1 MSITKQFAKYV
12 SQNILGT
19 LGVSCYIIVDTFFI
33 ARAAGANGI
42 TVLNMA
48 LPIYNLI
55 FAIGA
60 MIATGSATRFAIL
73 RAQKDKKVDIY
84 FSNGLIWIFLIS
96 VVFILAG
103 IFAPDKVLG
112 LMGADAEITKLG
124 VGYFRIFLLFTP
136 FFMANY
142 VFTAFVRNDNDPT
155 LAMVATVASSLFN
168 VVFDYIFMFPMKLG
182 LAGAALATA
191 VSPIVSMLICG
202 LHFRKPI
209 NTIYFRMRIPSISL
223 LTKASQ
229 LGIPAFISEFS
240 SGLTITVFN
249 FLILGIA
256 GNIGIAAYGVVAN
269 FAQVALAIFNGVAQG
284 SQPLISK
291 YYGMGQ
297 EKAMKKLLLLGTGTA
312 FGIAAVVY
320 VIVFR
325 FTEPLVALFNS
336 EQSAEMAAY
345 AFQGMRLYFIGFL
358 FAGINIVGAGYLSAA
373 EHAVESFV
381 TAILRGVVLIVF
393 FAVVLAQLWAFTG
406 VWLAFGAA
414 EAVTAVV
421 TLIIFKKRDKVG
433 TYEISSGSI

>member
-48 LPIYNLI
+48 LPVYNLI

-60 MIATGSATRFAIL
+60 MIGIGSATRFAIL
-73 RAQKDKKVDIY
+73 RAQQDKSADRY
-84 FSNGLIWIFLIS
+84 FSNALIWILIIS
-96 VVFILAG
+96 ILFVLAG
-103 IFAPDKVLG
+103 IFAPDKVLL
-112 LMGADAEITKLG
+112 LMGADREIMQLG
-124 VGYFRIFLLFTP
+124 ISYFRIFLLFTP

-142 VFTAFVRNDNDPT
+142 VFTAFVRNDSDPT

-168 VVFDYIFMFPMKLG
+168 VVFDYIFMFPMKMG

-191 VSPIVSMLICG
+191 VSPIVSMLICS
-202 LHFRKPI
+202 LHFRKKI
-209 NTIYFRMRIPSISL
+209 NTIPFKVQIPSLSL
-223 LTKASQ
+223 LVKAGQ
-229 LGIPAFISEFS
+229 LGMPAFISEFS
-240 SGLTITVFN
+240 SGLTIMVFN

-269 FAQVALAIFNGVAQG
+269 FAQVALAVFNGIAQG

-291 YYGMGQ
+291 YYGMGR
-297 EKAMKKLLLLGTGTA
+297 EKDTKKLLWLGAGTA
-312 FGIAAVVY
+312 FTVAILVY
-320 VIVFR
+320 LTVFR

-345 AFQGMRLYFIGFL
+345 AFRGMRLYFIGFI
-358 FAGINIVGAGYLSAA
+358 FAGVNIVGAGYLSAT
-373 EHAVESFV
+373 EHAVGSFV

-393 FAVVLAQLWAFTG
+393 FAVVLALLFGFDG
-406 VWLAFGAA
+406 VWLSFGAA

-421 TLIIFKKRDKVG
+421 TVITLWLAHKKAEER
-433 TYEISSGSI
+433 